1 MLTVFREISFYS
13 TCLSWMNFRI
23 SFIVIKADSLK
34 TTASFT
40 AVNGETV
47 LWRNSFPT
55 PEF

>member
-1 MLTVFREISFYS
+1 
-13 TCLSWMNFRI
+13 MNFRI
-23 SFIVIKADSLK
+23 SFIVIKADSPK